1 MKKIVLKTLMSIIVM
16 ACFISPAIRKAPKEA
31 EAKAKVKKVSAV
43 APSGKTAY
51 VAKGKKIKLATTVKV
66 KPNKKA
72 NKKVVYKSA
81 NKKIASVSGKGVVK
95 GRKAGK
101 TKIAV
106 ISKKNKKKKA
116 VIKVV
121 VKKAAVKK
129 VKLNTKNFVLS
140 AGGSRKLKAT
150 ATPKK
155 NTCTKVVWSTS
166 NKKIATVSSKGVVKA
181 KKDGKA
187 KITAK
192 AADGSGKKASATVTV
207 GTGASVGI
215 ADVTVVS
222 GQLLRVSLTS
232 KKALNASHFTVQTKS
247 GPSSSQYITR
257 MVSNVST
264 TDQKVYNVNLE
275 DEIQQGCY
283 VKVTISALASNRSA
297 EIYVNNISGYGDAT
311 NESIVY
317 ETGNKDTMEKYD
329 EYWKI
334 SNTNRVGEITYSSV
348 SGLPSGLKAYISKDR
363 TSVRVKG
370 KFNNIENGTTAV
382 LTGVDERGSV
392 FTQKYIFVIGSNE
405 RIVAVAEP
413 PATELSYR
421 PDDPKTVKNEEGGF
435 YLSTYS
441 IAEFVHVGGVNSWN
455 CEVTYNGKSLDSLI
469 YDENGKRKP
478 VNAGTYQF
486 IVRYWAQDSE
496 KISVSVPV
504 TIHLQ
509 EGVTVSGMVRDAAN
523 QPAREVR
530 VSGYTKSDVYGR
542 YNRINV
548 KTGVDGFYSTRVL
561 PGDYCTYAVWGYN
574 SYDITSD
581 NRFFGSM
588 TKNFTLPLYRVTF
601 GLNVPEAVAYDSAHI
616 WLMDSYGSGYNIA
629 TYYNRYDRD
638 HSMVAYLKAGSYELE
653 NEDDAEVYVYGGLDE
668 YTDSYGN
675 NQYSLAKSMGKYKIA
690 PISFQVGGSTN
701 IMLNATKMAEDEEE

>member
-1 MKKIVLKTLMSIIVM
+1 MKKVVLKTLMGAIAL
-16 ACFISPAIRKAPKEA
+16 ACFMSPAMQKAPKEA
-31 EAKAKVKKVSAV
+31 AAKTKVKKVTTV

-81 NKKIASVSGKGVVK
+81 NKKIASVSSKGVVK
-95 GRKAGK
+95 GKKAGK
-101 TKIAV
+101 TKITV

-155 NTCTKVVWSTS
+155 NTCTKVVWSSS

-207 GTGASVGI
+207 GAGI
-215 ADVTVVS
+215 AGVTVVS
-222 GQLLRVSLTS
+222 DQLIRVSLTS

-247 GPSSSQYITR
+247 GPSSSKYITR

-283 VKVTISALASNRSA
+283 VKVTISALVSNRSA
-297 EIYVNNISGYGDAT
+297 EIYVSNIYSYGDAT
-311 NESIVY
+311 NESVVY
-317 ETGNKDTMEKYD
+317 ETGNKDTMGQYD
-329 EYWKI
+329 EYWNI

-363 TSVRVKG
+363 TSVRVRG
-370 KFNNIENGTTAV
+370 KFNNIENGTIAV

-421 PDDPKTVKNEEGGF
+421 PDDPKTVKDEESGF
-435 YLSTYS
+435 YLTTSA
-441 IAEFVHVGGVNSWN
+441 IAGFVHVGGGGSW
-455 CEVTYNGKSLDSLI
+455 ERKVTYNGKSLDSLI
-469 YDENGKRKP
+469 YDEDGYRKP

-486 IVRYWAQDSE
+486 NVQYQLEDNE

-509 EGVTVSGMVRDAAN
+509 DGVTVSGMVRDAAN
-523 QPAREVR
+523 QPAREVN
-530 VSGYTKSDVYGR
+530 VSGYTKSDAYGR
-542 YNRINV
+542 YNRLSA
-548 KTGVDGFYSTRVL
+548 TTEADGTYSTRVL
-561 PGDYCTYAVWGYN
+561 AGDYCTYVSWGYN
-574 SYDITSD
+574 PYDMTSD
-581 NRFFGSM
+581 NRFYGTA

-601 GLNVPEAVAYDSAHI
+601 GINVPQVVGYSSPYI
-616 WLMDSYGSGYNIA
+616 KLIDSYGSIYSVNN
-629 TYYNRYDRD
+629 YSNSYDRD
-638 HSMVAYLKAGSYELE
+638 HSMIAYLKAGSYELE
-653 NEDDAEVYVYGGLDE
+653 NENDASVYAYGGLDE
-668 YTDSYGN
+668 DIDKYGN
-675 NQYSLAKSMGKYKIA
+675 KHYYLTESMGEYKIA

-701 IMLNATKMAEDEEE
+701 IMLNATKMAENEEE